1 MNEKKKSLLDYVTS
15 FFSFKPKKLVA
26 DNVVDEEKNDGR
38 GQKSESYSTDKIQ
51 RRKSILNV
59 SEELNIPKK
68 GKKTG
73 AELTYSQLIQR
84 DKKLILNNR
93 LLTVIAGLLVVKV
106 VFFSTTEV
114 IAIPP
119 DMTEEVSVAGAK
131 ASESYKTQWGLFIAT
146 TLGNINPKNVT
157 FVTNYIL
164 KMFPAAKQSDLE
176 AELKKASDLML
187 ARKVDQTFIPEDVNF
202 LPGDNVLYVWG
213 TRKTK
218 FLNVSDKEQSE
229 RWTYE
234 MVLSVKSGR
243 PRILYL
249 NQYSG
254 TPNIKK
260 VTVNGKVLEK
270 EFTENTDMIQPQDE
284 AEAQ

>member
-1 MNEKKKSLLDYVTS
+1 MNEKKSLLENVMN
-15 FFSFKPKKLVA
+15 FFRFVPKKKTVDKSKDDEA
-26 DNVVDEEKNDGR
+26 DDVQYEKT
-38 GQKSESYSTDKIQ
+38 ESYSNDKIQ
-51 RRKSILNV
+51 RHKSILNL
-59 SEELNIPKK
+59 SKELEPPKK

-73 AELTYSQLIQR
+73 AVLTYSQLIQR
-84 DKKLILNNR
+84 DKKLILNNG
-93 LLTVIAGLLVVKV
+93 LLTVIAGLLVIKV

-119 DMTEEVSVAGAK
+119 DMTEEVSVAGSK

-157 FVTNYIL
+157 FVTSYIL
-164 KMFPAAKQSDLE
+164 KMFPASKQSELE

-187 ARKVDQTFIPEDVNF
+187 ARKVDQTFVAEDVNF
-202 LPGDNVLYVWG
+202 LPSDNVLYVWG

-218 FLNVSDKEQSE
+218 FLNVSDKEQTE

-270 EFTENTDMIQPQDE
+270 EFTENTDMNKQLNE